1 MLIDASSYRNLEII
15 GVIESVEDL
24 ETVKQIK
31 EELGTISCNV
41 YEVTE
46 EELNQ
51 LLRYLEII
59 AEQID
64 KQISVELKKDNKLSV
79 INIFN
84 PKSARG
90 KISLHYGE
98 LYLLARAIS
107 HQDTILCDDE
117 SVLFICSLLNGIC
130 GVELDIIRTIEYL
143 HSRFRAGKI
152 SAIDFVNYFEKMKNL
167 GLINIRIP
175 PKNIKDESTIDV
187 LLKFMYYLAEYYDG
201 Q

>member
-90 KISLHYGE
+90 KISLHY
-98 LYLLARAIS
+98 
-107 HQDTILCDDE
+107 
-117 SVLFICSLLNGIC
+117 
-130 GVELDIIRTIEYL
+130 
-143 HSRFRAGKI
+143 
-152 SAIDFVNYFEKMKNL
+152 
-167 GLINIRIP
+167 
-175 PKNIKDESTIDV
+175 
-187 LLKFMYYLAEYYDG
+187 
-201 Q
+201 